1 MRRLAA
7 ALGLVAILAGIPAAL
22 VGTLGPPRIPSF
34 SGADGLS
41 GGYVPTE
48 AVLAILG
55 IMAWAVWAYLALAVL
70 VNLAAEIA
78 TVGGREPGALLAA
91 GVRVTPR
98 ALRGLVEV
106 ALGGLLFAT
115 LARGLEIPHAVHSAT
130 ATVAIDETRPVSAKQ
145 SPNGHA
151 KRETYRVRS
160 GDSLWRIAEQEL
172 GSGFRWRRIFELNR
186 GREFPNGRLTDP
198 RWIEPGWVLELP
210 RQGDDDKPG
219 EQGTPP
225 APGDSPSQTPT
236 PAQLETVEASP
247 SPRASDPAS
256 PAGGS
261 ISESPAPEEEDRSPE
276 PEAEPEPQP
285 KPVLQL
291 PSGLV
296 LAASFASG
304 LLSAQLLAKLRERR
318 SRLLSSP
325 ESSATP
331 EPSLVTD
338 IRRAGGS
345 HMSASLEVAL
355 DAVAR
360 AWRDCV
366 DQWPRIVLA
375 VEAERHVNVFL
386 RDDGTRPLPPTG
398 GGTVS
403 PFVRFSRDGP
413 LVRVQVGG
421 PFPTM
426 LRSLA
431 TPLQRG
437 LIAPL
442 GFAEDGSAVHSG
454 LLAGGPVSVGGSSAA
469 DLLRQIAIAVA
480 THASPDDLEVILL
493 SIPPQ
498 LEALRTLPQVT
509 GSYTWED
516 APMPLRELQ
525 SEFVRRSRLFLENGV
540 DDVWDH
546 LARYPEERI
555 PALLIVA
562 AEPPPALRG
571 VVEALAQEGS
581 QMGAGFIA
589 LGWETLGSRL
599 VVSADSEEELETN
612 LPGTGVLRPLLLTH
626 TYASEAIET
635 IQRAHPKP
643 DVSETEAD
651 TEEAADNDSEKE
663 VSIAEIAPTDVARSP
678 EIEPSAVDM
687 STPQGGPVSP
697 PEAVVVRCLGP
708 LEVSRG
714 DRVFRKGWRAKS
726 LELIAYLVANPG
738 GASKDRIVEELWPEI
753 DPHQGNEL
761 FHVVTSNI
769 RGRLRAGD
777 DLTPYVE
784 RQGEIYRLQEG
795 EWWIDAWEFER
806 RIKEAQDLREAREV
820 IERLRSGIALYRR
833 EFCAENY
840 YPWAEP
846 MRERLRAVFVQASAQ
861 LADLLAN
868 EGAQE
873 EALSV
878 LDRAIE
884 ADPISEDLSRRAM
897 AIDASVG
904 RRAAALTRY
913 RRLEATLDRDLGVE
927 PDPETQALVRELLRQ
942 EADSPA
948 SL

>member
-1 MRRLAA
+1 MRRPAA
-7 ALGLVAILAGIPAAL
+7 VLGLVTILAGVPAAL
-22 VGTLGPPRIPSF
+22 LGTLGPPRIPSF

-41 GGYVPTE
+41 GSYVPTE

-115 LARGLEIPHAVHSAT
+115 LARGLEIPNASHSAA

-145 SPNGHA
+145 SSNGHA

-210 RQGDDDKPG
+210 RQGDDHKPG
-219 EQGTPP
+219 GQGNPP
-225 APGDSPSQTPT
+225 AADDSPSQTPT
-236 PAQLETVEASP
+236 PEPLETVDVSP

-304 LLSAQLLAKLRERR
+304 LLSAQLLAKLRDRR
-318 SRLLSSP
+318 ARLLSSP
-325 ESSATP
+325 EKSATP
-331 EPSLVTD
+331 EPSVVTD
-338 IRRAGGS
+338 IRRAGAS
-345 HMSASLEVAL
+345 PRAASLEVAL
-355 DAVAR
+355 DAVAET
-360 AWRDCV
+360 WRKCV
-366 DQWPRIVLA
+366 DQWPPISLA
-375 VEAERHVNVFL
+375 VETERQVTIFL
-386 RDDGTRPLPPTG
+386 LDDGMRALPPTV
-398 GGTVS
+398 GGTIS
-403 PFVRFSRDGP
+403 PLIRFSRDGP
-413 LVRVQVGG
+413 LVRVQVTG

-431 TPLQRG
+431 TPLQLG

-442 GFAEDGSAVHSG
+442 GYAEDGSAVHSG
-454 LLAGGPVSVGGSSAA
+454 LLAGGPVSVRGSSGA
-469 DLLRQIAIAVA
+469 DLLRQMAIAVA

-493 SIPPQ
+493 GIPPQ
-498 LEALRTLPQVT
+498 LEDLRPLPQVT
-509 GSYTWED
+509 GSYNWED
-516 APMPLRELQ
+516 ASMPLRELQ
-525 SEFVRRSRLFLENGV
+525 SEFVRRSRLFLESGV

-546 LARYPEERI
+546 LAQYPEERL

-571 VVEALAQEGS
+571 IVEALAQEGS
-581 QMGAGFIA
+581 QVGAGFIA

-599 VVSADSEEELETN
+599 VASADSEEELQTN

-626 TYASEAIET
+626 TVATEAIET

-643 DVSETEAD
+643 DVSETEAGD
-651 TEEAADNDSEKE
+651 EEAADNDSERE
-663 VSIAEIAPTDVARSP
+663 VSIAEIAPTNVAKSS
-678 EIEPSAVDM
+678 EIEPSAVEM
-687 STPQGGPVSP
+687 FTPQGGPVSP

-753 DPHQGNEL
+753 DPRQGNEL
-761 FHVVTSNI
+761 FYVVTSNI
-769 RGRLRAGD
+769 RGQLRAGD

-784 RQGEIYRLQEG
+784 RQGEVYRLQEG
-795 EWWIDAWEFER
+795 EWWIDAWEFESR
-806 RIKEAQDLREAREV
+806 MKEAERIDAPSVILENLRVAV
-820 IERLRSGIALYRR
+820 ALYRG
-833 EFCAENY
+833 EFCHDYY
-840 YPWAEP
+840 YPWAEGV
-846 MRERLRAVFVQASAQ
+846 RERFRALVVRACVR
-861 LADLLAN
+861 LADLLSDRG
-868 EGAQE
+868 EHE
-873 EALSV
+873 EAVAV
-878 LDRAIE
+878 LDQGIA
-884 ADPISEDLSRRAM
+884 ADPVCEDLSRRAM
-897 AIDASVG
+897 AIEARLG
-904 RRAAALTRY
+904 RRAAALARY
-913 RRLEATLDRDLGVE
+913 RKLEATLDAELSVE
-927 PDPETQALVRELLRQ
+927 PDPETQALASRLH
-942 EADSPA
+942 ADSRA
-948 SL
+948 G

>member
-1 MRRLAA
+1 MAV
-7 ALGLVAILAGIPAAL
+7 LGLVTILAGVPAAL
-22 VGTLGPPRIPSF
+22 LGTLGPPRIPSF

-41 GGYVPTE
+41 GSYVPLA

-55 IMAWAVWAYLALAVL
+55 IMAWVVWAYLALAVL
-70 VNLAAEIA
+70 INLAAEIA

-115 LARGLEIPHAVHSAT
+115 LARGLEIPHAAHSAA
-130 ATVAIDETRPVSAKQ
+130 ATVAIEETRPVSAKQ
-145 SPNGHA
+145 APNGHA

-210 RQGDDDKPG
+210 RQGDDHKRG
-219 EQGTPP
+219 GQENPP
-225 APGDSPSQTPT
+225 AADDSPSQTPT
-236 PAQLETVEASP
+236 PAPLETVDVSP
-247 SPRASDPAS
+247 SPRVSDPAS

-261 ISESPAPEEEDRSPE
+261 IYESPAPEEEDRSPE

-318 SRLLSSP
+318 SRSLSSP
-325 ESSATP
+325 EKSATP
-331 EPSLVTD
+331 EPSVVTD
-338 IRRAGGS
+338 IRRVGAS
-345 HMSASLEVAL
+345 PRAASLEVAL
-355 DAVAR
+355 DAVAET
-360 AWRDCV
+360 WRKGV
-366 DQWPRIVLA
+366 GQWPPIYLA
-375 VEAERHVNVFL
+375 VEAERQVTVSL
-386 RDDGTRPLPPTG
+386 RDDAMRTLPPTG

-403 PFVRFSRDGP
+403 PLVHFSRDGA
-413 LVRVQVGG
+413 LVRAQVTG

-426 LRSLA
+426 LRPFA

-442 GFAEDGSAVHSG
+442 GYVEDGSAVHSG

-469 DLLRQIAIAVA
+469 DLLRQMAIAVA
-480 THASPDDLEVILL
+480 AHASPDDLEIILFG
-493 SIPPQ
+493 IPPQ
-498 LEALRTLPQVT
+498 LGELRGLPQVT

-516 APMPLRELQ
+516 ASMPLGELQ
-525 SEFVRRSRLFLENGV
+525 SEFVRRSRLFLESGV

-546 LARYPEERI
+546 LAQDPEERL

-562 AEPPPALRG
+562 ADPPSALRG

-581 QMGAGFIA
+581 QLGAGFIA

-599 VVSADSEEELETN
+599 VASTDSKEELQTN

-626 TYASEAIET
+626 TVASEAIET

-643 DVSETEAD
+643 DVSEPEAGA
-651 TEEAADNDSEKE
+651 EEAADNDSERE
-663 VSIAEIAPTDVARSP
+663 VSIAEIAPANAAGSSSETD
-678 EIEPSAVDM
+678 PSAVEM
-687 STPQGGPVSP
+687 PTPQGGPVSP

-738 GASKDRIVEELWPEI
+738 GASRDRIVEELWPEI

-795 EWWIDAWEFER
+795 EWRIDAWEFEK
-806 RIKEAQDLREAREV
+806 RIKEA
-820 IERLRSGIALYRR
+820 ERLDPSSEIIKNLRLAVGLYRG

-840 YPWAEP
+840 FPWAEP
-846 MRERLRAVFVQASAQ
+846 IRERLRALFVQASAR
-861 LADLLAN
+861 LADILSGERQN
-868 EGAQE
+868 E

-878 LDRAIE
+878 LDRAID
-884 ADPISEDLSRRAM
+884 ADPVCEDLSRRAM
-897 AIDASVG
+897 ATEVSLG
-904 RRAAALTRY
+904 RRAAALARY
-913 RRLEATLDRDLGVE
+913 RRLEVKLDAELGVE
-927 PDPETQALVRELLRQ
+927 PDPETQALASELKR
-942 EADSPA
+942 ADSRA
-948 SL
+948 G

>member
-7 ALGLVAILAGIPAAL
+7 VFGLVTILAGVPAAL
-22 VGTLGPPRIPSF
+22 LGTLGPPRIPSF
-34 SGADGLS
+34 AGADGLS
-41 GGYVPTE
+41 GSYVPTE

-70 VNLAAEIA
+70 VNLAAEVA
-78 TVGGREPGALLAA
+78 TVGGREPGVLLAA
-91 GVRVTPR
+91 GVRVTPK

-115 LARGLEIPHAVHSAT
+115 LARGLEVPDAVHSTT
-130 ATVAIDETRPVSAKQ
+130 AAIAIDEARPVSATH
-145 SPNGHA
+145 SANGNG

-172 GSGFRWRRIFELNR
+172 GSGYRWRRIFELNR

-210 RQGDDDKPG
+210 RQGDDHKPG
-219 EQGTPP
+219 GQGNPP
-225 APGDSPSQTPT
+225 AASDSPSQTPT
-236 PAQLETVEASP
+236 PAPLETVDVSS

-261 ISESPAPEEEDRSPE
+261 ISESPAPEEEDRSAE
-276 PEAEPEPQP
+276 PEVEPEPQP

-304 LLSAQLLAKLRERR
+304 LLSAQLLAKLRDRR
-318 SRLLSSP
+318 ARLLSSP
-325 ESSATP
+325 EKSATP
-331 EPSLVTD
+331 EPSVVTD
-338 IRRAGGS
+338 IRRAGAS
-345 HMSASLEVAL
+345 LKAASLEVAL
-355 DAVAR
+355 DAVAET
-360 AWRDCV
+360 WRKCV
-366 DQWPRIVLA
+366 DQWPPISLA
-375 VEAERHVNVFL
+375 VETERQVTIFL
-386 RDDGTRPLPPTG
+386 LDDGMRTLPPTG

-403 PFVRFSRDGP
+403 PLVRFSRDGA
-413 LVRVQVGG
+413 LVRAQVTG

-442 GFAEDGSAVHSG
+442 GYAEDGSAVHSG
-454 LLAGGPVSVGGSSAA
+454 LLAGGPVSVRGSSAA
-469 DLLRQIAIAVA
+469 DLLRQMAIAVA

-493 SIPPQ
+493 GIPPQ
-498 LEALRTLPQVT
+498 LEDLRTLPQVT
-509 GSYTWED
+509 GSYTWEE
-516 APMPLRELQ
+516 ASMPLRELQ

-546 LARYPEERI
+546 LAQYPEERL

-581 QMGAGFIA
+581 QVGAGFIA

-599 VVSADSEEELETN
+599 VASADSEEELQTN
-612 LPGTGVLRPLLLTH
+612 LPGNGVLRPLLLTH
-626 TYASEAIET
+626 TVASESIET

-643 DVSETEAD
+643 DVSETEVRV
-651 TEEAADNDSEKE
+651 EEAADVDSERE
-663 VSIAEIAPTDVARSP
+663 SIAEIAPTHVARGL
-678 EIEPSAVDM
+678 EIEPSPVEM
-687 STPQGGPVSP
+687 LTPPRGRVSP
-697 PEAVVVRCLGP
+697 PEAVAVRCLGP

-761 FHVVTSNI
+761 FYVVTSNI
-769 RGRLRAGD
+769 RGQLRAGD

-784 RQGEIYRLQEG
+784 RQGEVYRLQAG
-795 EWWIDAWEFER
+795 EWWIDAWEFGG
-806 RIKEAQDLREAREV
+806 RIKEAEDLKVAQEV
-820 IERLRSGIALYRR
+820 IERLRFGVALYHR

-846 MRERLRAVFVQASAQ
+846 VRERFRAMFVQASAR
-861 LADLLAN
+861 LADLLSADQKN
-868 EGAQE
+868 E

-878 LDRAIE
+878 LDRAVE
-884 ADPISEDLSRRAM
+884 ADSVSEDLTRRAM
-897 AIDASVG
+897 AIEALLG
-904 RRAAALTRY
+904 RRAAALARY
-913 RRLEATLDRDLGVE
+913 RRLETTLNRDLDVE
-927 PDPETQALVRELLRQ
+927 PDPETQALLRKLLGGQRG
-942 EADSPA
+942 
-948 SL
+948 